1 MISRYGL
8 REVVLI
14 TATAGVGGIA
24 AAVAAAQ
31 VSAWYLAP
39 AVPLLA
45 AWLAGLAFFRDPS
58 RTMPDA
64 PGILVSPADGTVTE
78 ITRLDRGAGFEGPA
92 LRIGIFLSIFD
103 VHVNR
108 SPCAGRVLSTAYER
122 GEFLDAR
129 HPESG
134 HRNEANTI
142 VIEPDEATLGPVV
155 VRQIAGLIA
164 RRVVCRLKPGDRV
177 QRGERIG
184 MLKFGSRTELIV
196 RSGVGLVAAVKLGEH
211 VRGGTTALMDL
222 ASAARGCDFVERQ
235 MRRGGSPEGR
245 AR

>member
-31 VSAWYLAP
+31 VSVWYLAP

-58 RTMPDA
+58 RTAPDA

-78 ITRLDRGAGFEGPA
+78 ITRLDCGVGFEGPA

-142 VIEPDEATLGPVV
+142 VIEPEDGTPGPVA

-196 RSGVGLVAAVKLGEH
+196 RANTGFAAAVKLGEH
-211 VRGGTTALMDL
+211 VRGGSTTLMGI
-222 ASAARGCDFVERQ
+222 AAPGSDAVERQ
-235 MRRGGSPEGR
+235 TRRGASPVGP